1 MWREFCDNQ
10 HNGAS
15 GRWDITPFQAP
26 VAWSQPP
33 PKPGTVVR
41 VLPDSITT
49 KPAVYSLDF
58 ARLGVMEKF
67 PKKFSEGVF
76 LAKVG
81 NDGKSMVGEYFGP

>member
-1 MWREFCDNQ
+1 MAGVLRNQ
-10 HNGAS
+10 SNG
-15 GRWDITPFQAP
+15 GFVRWDITQFQTS

-41 VLPDSITT
+41 VLSDNLAA

-67 PKKFSEGVF
+67 PRLFSEGVF

-81 NDGKSMVGEYFGP
+81 NDGKSVVGEYLGP